1 MDDNEKTGEASI
13 PAATDAEVSSAAK
26 QLGLSVGGTASSA
39 RKPRSGQV
47 LQRLA
52 HGRSHT
58 VAVEI
63 KLSRRRCR

>member
-26 QLGLSVGGTASSA
+26 QLGLSVGGTASA